1 MKKITTLLVA
11 FLISSLLFAQGS
23 GKMLDFN
30 GSSSYVDCGTL
41 NISGSALT
49 LQTWV
54 KVDAFKTVSPFIS
67 TVMGTE
73 TPGVSHAQVRM
84 GDGGLAANK
93 VQFILLIGGTNHKL
107 NGVQGLNTNTWYHIA
122 ATYDGANM
130 KIFINGEL
138 DAQQA
143 RTGSVA
149 GNSTFRLGYNYGFD
163 RVLDGKMDE
172 VSVFT
177 SALSQTTIRD
187 WMCKKIS
194 VSHPNYSTLTA
205 NYSKI
210 GRAHV

>member
-122 ATYDGANM
+122 ASIRW
-130 KIFINGEL
+130 KNGRSICIYKRTVSNYYSRL
-138 DAQQA
+138 DVQKNKRFA
-143 RTGSVA
+143 
-149 GNSTFRLGYNYGFD
+149 
-163 RVLDGKMDE
+163 
-172 VSVFT
+172 
-177 SALSQTTIRD
+177 SQLFYIDSKLFNERRR
-187 WMCKKIS
+187 WF
-194 VSHPNYSTLTA
+194 YS
-205 NYSKI
+205 S
-210 GRAHV
+210 